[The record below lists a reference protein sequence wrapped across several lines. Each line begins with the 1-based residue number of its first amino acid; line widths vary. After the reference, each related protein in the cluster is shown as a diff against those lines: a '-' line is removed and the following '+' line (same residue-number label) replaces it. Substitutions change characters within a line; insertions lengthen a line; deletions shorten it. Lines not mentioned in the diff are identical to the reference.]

1 MFVRRAWLAFF
12 LRGGCSLHCVGWRVG
27 LAPRIVPSVE
37 QANSAIFC
45 SRMSQIL
52 HHVHSRRLAHTQTV
66 PEHQEGSF
74 PFGNA
79 AGFLVLGVSLE
90 QLKGD
95 LFGPQ
100 CTAQMG
106 KSPRVSE
113 LVMHV
118 QKIKQLLTRWK
129 GLLHRFQKARREGG
143 EKTKVQPER
152 EKKKPCPNK
161 KWGENWQESDEEEKQ
176 WMGVRKWRNKHVYEA
191 DQAVQEQIGVNIN
204 LPGAVL
210 AMKRHLLS
218 YFGCRQDTHLIPVT
232 SLTPT
237 QSLTASQLLWLPHDT
252 FVLALK
258 WWPSTAV

>member
-52 HHVHSRRLAHTQTV
+52 HHVHSQRLAHTQTV

-79 AGFLVLGVSLE
+79 AGVLVLGVSLE

-118 QKIKQLLTRWK
+118 QNIKQLLTRWK
-129 GLLHRFQKARREGG
+129 GLLHRFQTARREGG

-152 EKKKPCPNK
+152 GKKPPAQIRN
-161 KWGENWQESDEEEKQ
+161 EEKIGKRV
-176 WMGVRKWRNKHVYEA
+176 MRKKNNGWELGNGGTNMCMRQIRPCRN
-191 DQAVQEQIGVNIN
+191 
-204 LPGAVL
+204 
-210 AMKRHLLS
+210 R
-218 YFGCRQDTHLIPVT
+218 
-232 SLTPT
+232 
-237 QSLTASQLLWLPHDT
+237 
-252 FVLALK
+252 
-258 WWPSTAV
+258 